1 MSRWRAE
8 NDERRVPERL
18 TVAPRIPPVSLQGFD
33 EYMNIVLDAAEEVNK
48 KKGTRKSVG
57 RILLKG
63 DNITMMV
70 SVSN

>member
-1 MSRWRAE
+1 MSR
-8 NDERRVPERL
+8 
-18 TVAPRIPPVSLQGFD
+18 APRTTTKRSRTTDRRASNPPVSLQGFD